1 MADQSINNINSISKI
16 GDLSS
21 TKKKNDVDLDK
32 ASFKN
37 ILENSISEVNKLQME
52 AGEAVTKLAE
62 GKTDNL
68 SEVMIAVKKSDVA
81 FTALMETRNKL
92 VEAYN
97 EIMRMRF

>member
-1 MADQSINNINSISKI
+1 MADPINKISSIQSIGSGSKANKA
-16 GDLSS
+16 
-21 TKKKNDVDLDK
+21 TDLDK
-32 ASFKN
+32 ASFKD
-37 ILENSISEVNKLQME
+37 ILENSIKEVNQLQME
-52 AGEAVTKLAE
+52 AGEAVNNLAT
-62 GKTDNL
+62 GKSDNL

>member
-1 MADQSINNINSISKI
+1 MAEPSINKINSISKI
-16 GDLSS
+16 GDVAS
-21 TKKKNDVDLDK
+21 TKKNNNVDLDK

-52 AGEAVTKLAE
+52 AGDAVNKLATGE
-62 GKTDNL
+62 ADNL